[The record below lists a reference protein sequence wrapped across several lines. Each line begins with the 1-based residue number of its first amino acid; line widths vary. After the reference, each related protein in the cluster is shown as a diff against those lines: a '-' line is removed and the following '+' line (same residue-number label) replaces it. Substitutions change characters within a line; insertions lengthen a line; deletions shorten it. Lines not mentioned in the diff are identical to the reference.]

1 MTTDSTLHPRQA
13 HVPKNLSRLT
23 HTSPSPAALSHRLFS
38 PVLFRGLRDPR
49 LKPWGTQKQRQI
61 PFGDDNK
68 KSRGKA
74 TACLG
79 WEVVWVEKQ
88 ISPLRAARAGRN
100 DVRKEVLILL
110 ILRSRVDFDGH

>member
-1 MTTDSTLHPRQA
+1 VDWKLDCDLRDDSFLPRQGLL
-13 HVPKNLSRLT
+13 PLDQLRLA
-23 HTSPSPAALSHRLFS
+23 PI
-38 PVLFRGLRDPR
+38 GGIPR
-49 LKPWGTQKQRQI
+49 TQKQKQI
-61 PFGDDNK
+61 PFWDDNK

-79 WEVVWVEKQ
+79 WEVVWIEKQ